1 MADKYQYKE
10 FCQIFLKVYNRK
22 IPLSFVILLLLSVE
36 TVSIV
41 QVVDILVLSDLHK
54 AVELKATAIS
64 FLLAH
69 KEEVF
74 SQPDWKIKL
83 KVGCLSTF
91 HCEENLSL
99 RAILTCCW
107 KFWSLQ

>member
-1 MADKYQYKE
+1 M
-10 FCQIFLKVYNRK
+10 
-22 IPLSFVILLLLSVE
+22 SFFFK
-36 TVSIV
+36 
-41 QVVDILVLSDLHK
+41 VVDILVLSDLHK

-83 KVGCLSTF
+83 KVGRLDTF
-91 HCEENLSL
+91 HCETHLSGPP
-99 RAILTCCW
+99 
-107 KFWSLQ
+107 

>member
-1 MADKYQYKE
+1 M
-10 FCQIFLKVYNRK
+10 
-22 IPLSFVILLLLSVE
+22 
-36 TVSIV
+36 
-41 QVVDILVLSDLHK
+41 VDILVLSDLHK

-83 KVGCLSTF
+83 KVGCLILF
-91 HCEENLSL
+91 HCEQTYLSGPP
-99 RAILTCCW
+99 
-107 KFWSLQ
+107 

>member
-1 MADKYQYKE
+1 M
-10 FCQIFLKVYNRK
+10 
-22 IPLSFVILLLLSVE
+22 
-36 TVSIV
+36 
-41 QVVDILVLSDLHK
+41 VDILVLSDLHK

-83 KVGCLSTF
+83 KVGCPEHASLARVVDNIDHWLILYFLHKKLDYLSTIA
-91 HCEENLSL
+91 E
-99 RAILTCCW
+99 RR
-107 KFWSLQ
+107 

>member
-1 MADKYQYKE
+1 M
-10 FCQIFLKVYNRK
+10 
-22 IPLSFVILLLLSVE
+22 
-36 TVSIV
+36 
-41 QVVDILVLSDLHK
+41 VDILVLSDLHK

-83 KVGCLSTF
+83 KVGFVFTYFIGSKLISQGHPDLLLEVLESSVESRGLPPPRLINSSHFSTHDF
-91 HCEENLSL
+91 NP
-99 RAILTCCW
+99 
-107 KFWSLQ
+107 F

>member
-1 MADKYQYKE
+1 MSVAILTRDLKE
-10 FCQIFLKVYNRK
+10 ECCQSLSANLAVDQVIFWLTNMHFFVAKEAFERMV
-22 IPLSFVILLLLSVE
+22 SFL
-36 TVSIV
+36 V

-83 KVGCLSTF
+83 KVV
-91 HCEENLSL
+91 
-99 RAILTCCW
+99 
-107 KFWSLQ
+107 